1 MNILALLLHQIRN
14 VRVTEHAEIE
24 ISIAS
29 ASAIVRAAG
38 SANPRLQN
46 TARTVPVTTTD
57 HEVENG
63 TEIETESGRRIAIVI
78 VIVTGTGTV
87 STDTAIL
94 ATIPKK
100 ALSENDPKHP
110 TRKRNFSK
118 LPSKKLTHPVDP
130 Q

>member
-1 MNILALLLHQIRN
+1 
-14 VRVTEHAEIE
+14 
-24 ISIAS
+24 
-29 ASAIVRAAG
+29 VRAAG
-38 SANPRLQN
+38 SANPHLQN
-46 TARTVPVTTTD
+46 TARTVPDTTTD

-63 TEIETESGRRIAIVI
+63 TETETDSGRRIAIVI
-78 VIVTGTGTV
+78 VTVTV
-87 STDTAIL
+87 STDTATL

-118 LPSKKLTHPVDP
+118 LPSKKLTHLEDP

>member
-1 MNILALLLHQIRN
+1 
-14 VRVTEHAEIE
+14 
-24 ISIAS
+24 
-29 ASAIVRAAG
+29 VRAAG
-38 SANPRLQN
+38 SANPHLQN
-46 TARTVPVTTTD
+46 TARTVPDTRTD

-78 VIVTGTGTV
+78 VIVIVTVTGTV

>member
-1 MNILALLLHQIRN
+1 
-14 VRVTEHAEIE
+14 
-24 ISIAS
+24 
-29 ASAIVRAAG
+29 VRAAG
-38 SANPRLQN
+38 SANPHLQN
-46 TARTVPVTTTD
+46 TARTVPDTTTD
-57 HEVENG
+57 HEAENG

-78 VIVTGTGTV
+78 VTVTGTV